1 MQMPLKIRFHG
12 FPTSDAVEQ
21 DVRRRV
27 EALEK
32 TFPRVVSC
40 NVSIELPHH
49 HQRQGCAYRVQVD
62 LGIPGRHLVAGGS
75 PDDDPTH
82 QDVYVAIRDAFR
94 AAERQ
99 LQGHMAAMGH

>member
-12 FPTSDAVEQ
+12 FPTSDAVEE

-27 EALEK
+27 ADLEK
-32 TFPRVVSC
+32 SFPRIVSC

-49 HQRQGCAYRVQVD
+49 HQQQGRAYRVQVD
-62 LGIPGRHLVAGGS
+62 LGVPGKHLVAGRS
-75 PDDDPTH
+75 ADADPAH

-99 LQGHMAAMGH
+99 LEGHADSIGP